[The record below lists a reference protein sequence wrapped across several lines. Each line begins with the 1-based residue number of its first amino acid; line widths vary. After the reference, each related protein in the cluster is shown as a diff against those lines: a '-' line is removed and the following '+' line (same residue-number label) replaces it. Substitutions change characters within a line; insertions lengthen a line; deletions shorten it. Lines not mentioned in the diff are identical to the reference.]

1 MTTSEDSRQVLAR
14 WYDDMWFPQKWQLVT
29 ELAGPIYTRHET
41 SGTSQVTAEEYQ
53 QVVRSVCESVVIT
66 NGRYRLVAEDD
77 RVAAIGS
84 WEVDGKQWDWV
95 QMFRV
100 ENSKLVETWL
110 TGIAF
115 ESNWDPSAIRA

>member
-1 MTTSEDSRQVLAR
+1 M
-14 WYDDMWFPQKWQLVT
+14 
-29 ELAGPIYTRHET
+29 
-41 SGTSQVTAEEYQ
+41 
-53 QVVRSVCESVVIT
+53 
-66 NGRYRLVAEDD
+66 
-77 RVAAIGS
+77 AAIGS

-110 TGIAF
+110 SGIAF